1 MEEAGSFLYGV
12 LIFNFSMP
20 IVIPAAFLLRF
31 RRLITRK
38 ILFLLTSISLCYLG
52 GLIVVCS
59 IFVLEKRYGVYD
71 GTANPSLLGFLSQ
84 NILSLSV
91 YALTAWGVS
100 RYFRKPKTTSS
111 TTMTTRVVRAVST

>member
-1 MEEAGSFLYGV
+1 MEEAGSFLYGI

-20 IVIPAAFLLRF
+20 IVIPVIFFIRF
-31 RRLITRK
+31 RSSITRK
-38 ILFLLTSISLCYLG
+38 ILYLLTSISLCYLG
-52 GLIVVCS
+52 GLIVVSS
-59 IFVLEKRYGVYD
+59 IFALEKRYGVYD

-100 RYFRKPKTTSS
+100 RCFRKPK
-111 TTMTTRVVRAVST
+111 AIKAKPLI